1 MATPMMA
8 NKLITG
14 ANMIAWNLWHCGG
27 GALRHGRHGRQDPRA
42 HPAPPSPAAAA
53 GKAGNTPA
61 STCKSSQELEHGERK
76 KQVRICQVQDSDG
89 PRKRELTWTR
99 KVRPRKSH
107 YLPASRPCGGAVCA
121 GVRTRRDSAHSA
133 TACSSQE
140 VSRQLSPRK
149 KVRSKKGRPRAR
161 LRGGAGAS
169 ATSPRA
175 ADSPFCGTPPPPLSR
190 GFHGT
195 GHSRL
200 RALEGLFAS
209 LPESPSLRWPSPST
223 QARPP
228 ALPPPLTP
236 LLSALLQGA
245 ENGPF
250 CSGDKGFASCLSGN
264 KRGVNWSF
272 LQSG

>member
-61 STCKSSQELEHGERK
+61 STCKSSQELEHGERE

-149 KVRSKKGRPRAR
+149 KVRSKKRAAESPAPRRSRRR
-161 LRGGAGAS
+161 LGHVAS
-169 ATSPRA
+169 GSRL
-175 ADSPFCGTPPPPLSR
+175 ADSPFCGTPPPPAEP
-190 GFHGT
+190 
-195 GHSRL
+195 RL
-200 RALEGLFAS
+200 PRNWPFSAAS
-209 LPESPSLRWPSPST
+209 PRRT
-223 QARPP
+223 FR
-228 ALPPPLTP
+228 
-236 LLSALLQGA
+236 LLA
-245 ENGPF
+245 
-250 CSGDKGFASCLSGN
+250 
-264 KRGVNWSF
+264 
-272 LQSG
+272 